1 VNLRSVWR
9 SGVATRIAIVVLG
22 IIVLS
27 TIFAN
32 VLAPYSPLEIDVTAI
47 MQPPTWHHLLGTD
60 ELGRDILSRMLYGG
74 RLSLTVGLVAVAIEF
89 SVGMVVGVLTGYVGG
104 FIDTIV
110 MRVVD
115 VMLAM
120 PGLIFALFIVAILG
134 PGLVN
139 VMIALGI
146 GGIPGI
152 VRVARASTL
161 AFREREFVEG
171 ARAVGASLWR
181 ITIHHLMPNILPP
194 ILVLVFLDIGGYIL
208 SASALSFIG
217 LGAQPPSPEWGA
229 MLAQGRN
236 YFPEAWWMTVYPGLL
251 IGAVVLCV
259 NIIGDT
265 FRDALDPALRGS
277 IGQPR
282 SAIQDLRAAAS
293 KSDGLEAAAD

>member
-1 VNLRSVWR
+1 MRQIWR
-9 SGVATRIAIVVLG
+9 AGVATRVA
-22 IIVLS
+22 IIVLAV
-27 TIFAN
+27 IVLCVILAN
-32 VLAPYSPLEIDVTAI
+32 FLAPYSPDQVDVTAI

-89 SVGMVVGVLTGYVGG
+89 IGGVLVGVLSGYIGG
-104 FIDTIV
+104 FLDTVI

-120 PGLIFALFIVAILG
+120 PGLIFALFIVAVLG

-171 ARAVGASLWR
+171 ARALGASVWR
-181 ITIHHLMPNILPP
+181 ISMVHLVPNILPP

-208 SASALSFIG
+208 AASGLSFIG

-229 MLAQGRN
+229 MLADGRN
-236 YFPEAWWMTVYPGLL
+236 YFPEAWWMTVFPGLL
-251 IGAVVLCV
+251 IGLVVLCV
-259 NIIGDT
+259 NVIGDT
-265 FRDALDPALRGS
+265 FRDALDPALRGT
-277 IGQPR
+277 IGMSR
-282 SAIQDLRAAAS
+282 SALADLREALSGEETAAAA
-293 KSDGLEAAAD
+293 E